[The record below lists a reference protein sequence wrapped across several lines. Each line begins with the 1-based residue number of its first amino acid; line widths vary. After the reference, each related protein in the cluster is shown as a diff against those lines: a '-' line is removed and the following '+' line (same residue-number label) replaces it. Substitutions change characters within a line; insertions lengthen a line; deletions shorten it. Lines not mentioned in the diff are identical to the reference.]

1 MCVNASSCVLYAL
14 QFLKIVEIARMLR
27 VSSPTHAFVGALQAP
42 PPAVV
47 ARILGDLSLED
58 QRFASEHDL
67 GFYEMLSLLNAPS
80 LSETLDE
87 KRLVVLTQQL
97 DLALHERE
105 WRMAE
110 MVMCMFLRTD
120 LREFYDV
127 ACSSNLG
134 YIAQRAA
141 QKRGA
146 RAAATSRFGRL
157 LVNKLVNLC
166 AERDLRV

>member
-1 MCVNASSCVLYAL
+1 
-14 QFLKIVEIARMLR
+14 
-27 VSSPTHAFVGALQAP
+27 
-42 PPAVV
+42 
-47 ARILGDLSLED
+47 
-58 QRFASEHDL
+58 
-67 GFYEMLSLLNAPS
+67 MLSLLNAPS